1 MKDIENYTVPEL
13 ESLRV
18 RAGELIELKKEQA
31 IDDAYEKLLEIA
43 ESVGYKVE
51 DLLAYGEQ
59 KKKKKSRKS
68 VEPKYRN
75 KLNNDE
81 TWTGRGKPPRWLVAQ
96 LEKGAKL
103 NDFLI

>member
-59 KKKKKSRKS
+59 KKKKKTRKS
-68 VEPKYRN
+68 VE
-75 KLNNDE
+75 
-81 TWTGRGKPPRWLVAQ
+81 
-96 LEKGAKL
+96 
-103 NDFLI
+103 

>member
-59 KKKKKSRKS
+59 KKKKKH
-68 VEPKYRN
+68 VN
-75 KLNNDE
+75 L
-81 TWTGRGKPPRWLVAQ
+81 
-96 LEKGAKL
+96 
-103 NDFLI
+103 